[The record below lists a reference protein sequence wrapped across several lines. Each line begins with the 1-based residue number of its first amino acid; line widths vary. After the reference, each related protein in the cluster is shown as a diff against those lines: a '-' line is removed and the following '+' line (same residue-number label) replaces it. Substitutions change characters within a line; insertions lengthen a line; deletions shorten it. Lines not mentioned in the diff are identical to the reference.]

1 MFPPSEWCVNSF
13 ILHEGF
19 IVGYLFALLGV
30 ALFIL
35 QSIYKKEK
43 SPQNPAA
50 LRTYMVD
57 DTGLEL

>member
-1 MFPPSEWCVNSF
+1 VNSF

-35 QSIYKKEK
+35 QSIIKIMQRQKTIKKE
-43 SPQNPAA
+43 
-50 LRTYMVD
+50 RIF
-57 DTGLEL
+57 DTDIRISLNYQ

>member
-1 MFPPSEWCVNSF
+1 VNSF

-35 QSIYKKEK
+35 QSI
-43 SPQNPAA
+43 
-50 LRTYMVD
+50 R
-57 DTGLEL
+57 

>member
-1 MFPPSEWCVNSF
+1 VNSF

-35 QSIYKKEK
+35 QSIMY
-43 SPQNPAA
+43 SNI
-50 LRTYMVD
+50 
-57 DTGLEL
+57 

>member
-1 MFPPSEWCVNSF
+1 VNSF

-35 QSIYKKEK
+35 QSINSKIYYFLISVNK
-43 SPQNPAA
+43 PILQN
-50 LRTYMVD
+50 
-57 DTGLEL
+57 

>member
-35 QSIYKKEK
+35 QSIEYKKPL
-43 SPQNPAA
+43 SV
-50 LRTYMVD
+50 M
-57 DTGLEL
+57 GH